1 MKKIKFM
8 LMCMLAMLTGFS
20 SCSSSDDND
29 GNKPMTNYVAI
40 SADGNTIINEDDD
53 EEVKF
58 NILIGNTLTA
68 DATINL
74 SLEENDDNVATI
86 SPSSTIA
93 LKAGA
98 KTASFTVKSNKK
110 SLLKS
115 DRVLTVKATFSD
127 ANMKT
132 DGKAA
137 TLTIKPDSDIP
148 VLTAEQQKLIEGY
161 KQNLNIDLTK
171 ILGKVKVDTK
181 VTFNDDDKIDIN
193 DNKDTRSF
201 SGVTIITLSEK
212 ATADKP
218 VLKMVSNAMGM
229 AAFNYEM
236 LRKRTVEDTEFWT
249 QMPNG
254 KAVMENINY
263 DYNKETFTMTL
274 DGIEVNPAD
283 MSLKFTGSKVTMYE
297 EKITTVPFDYT
308 FSAWD
313 RLKAKADANKSFVV
327 DDGDTKTEVSV
338 KDIIDGGGSLN
349 PYSFFDNTDIVTD
362 GENTDYTT
370 IYVAPTGKID
380 FTSGKMTFA
389 FPWYLDNTY
398 GCQRVEATYT
408 FGN

>member
-1 MKKIKFM
+1 
-8 LMCMLAMLTGFS
+8 MLALLTGFS
-20 SCSSSDDND
+20 ACSSSDND
-29 GNKPMTNYVAI
+29 GDKPMTNYVSI
-40 SADGNTIINEDDD
+40 SAEGNNIINEDDD
-53 EEVKF
+53 DEVKF

-74 SLEENDDNVATI
+74 SLEGNDDNVATL
-86 SPSSTIA
+86 SSSTIS

-132 DGKAA
+132 DGKAV

-193 DNKDTRSF
+193 NNKDTRSF

-229 AAFNYEM
+229 ATFNYEM
-236 LRKRTVEDTEFWT
+236 LRKKTVEDTEYWT
-249 QMPNG
+249 QMPYG
-254 KAVMENINY
+254 EAVMENINY

-274 DGIEVNPAD
+274 DGIEVNPD
-283 MSLKFTGSKVTMYE
+283 MSLKFTGSKVNVYDKE
-297 EKITTVPFDYT
+297 ITTVPFDYT
-308 FSAWD
+308 FSAWN
-313 RLKAKADANKSFVV
+313 RLKAMADANESFVV
-327 DDGDTKTEVSV
+327 DEGETKTKIPVQ
-338 KDIIDGGGSLN
+338 DIIDGGGSLN
-349 PYSFFDNTDIVTD
+349 PYLFFDNTDVIAD
-362 GENTDYTT
+362 GEETEYKN

-380 FTSGKMTFA
+380 FTNGKMTFA
-389 FPWYLDNTY
+389 FPWYLENTN

>member
-1 MKKIKFM
+1 MKKITFM

-20 SCSSSDDND
+20 ACSSSDND
-29 GNKPMTNYVAI
+29 GDKPMTNYVSI
-40 SADGNTIINEDDD
+40 SAKGNNIINEDDD
-53 EEVKF
+53 DEVKF

-68 DATINL
+68 DATISL
-74 SLEENDDNVATI
+74 SLEGNDDNVATLT
-86 SPSSTIA
+86 PSTIS

-127 ANMKT
+127 VNMKT
-132 DGKAA
+132 DGKAV

-229 AAFNYEM
+229 AALNYEM
-236 LRKRTVEDTEFWT
+236 LRKKTVEDTEYWT
-249 QMPNG
+249 QMPYG

-274 DGIEVNPAD
+274 DGIEVNTD
-283 MSLKFTGSKVTMYE
+283 MSLKFTGSKVNVYDE
-297 EKITTVPFDYT
+297 EITTVPFDYT
-308 FSAWD
+308 FSAWN
-313 RLKAKADANKSFVV
+313 RLKAMADANKSFVV
-327 DDGDTKTEVSV
+327 DDGDTRTEVPV
-338 KDIIDGGGSLN
+338 QDIIDGGGSLN
-349 PYSFFDNTDIVTD
+349 PYSFFDNTDVVAD
-362 GENTDYTT
+362 GEDTDYTT

-380 FTSGKMTFA
+380 FTTGKMTFA
-389 FPWYLDNTY
+389 FPWYLENTN

>member
-1 MKKIKFM
+1 MKKITFM
-8 LMCMLAMLTGFS
+8 LMCMLAMLTDFS
-20 SCSSSDDND
+20 ACSSSDND
-29 GNKPMTNYVAI
+29 GDKPMTNYVSI
-40 SADGNTIINEDDD
+40 SAEGNNIINEDDD
-53 EEVKF
+53 DEVKF

-74 SLEENDDNVATI
+74 SLEGNDDNVATL
-86 SPSSTIA
+86 SSSTIS

-132 DGKAA
+132 DGKAV

-193 DNKDTRSF
+193 NNKDTRSF

-229 AAFNYEM
+229 AVFNYEM
-236 LRKRTVEDTEFWT
+236 LRKKTVEDTEYWT
-249 QMPNG
+249 QMPYG
-254 KAVMENINY
+254 RAVMEHINY

-274 DGIEVNPAD
+274 DGIEVNPD
-283 MSLKFTGSKVTMYE
+283 MSLKFTGSKVNIYDKE
-297 EKITTVPFDYT
+297 ITTVPFDYT
-308 FSAWD
+308 FSAWN
-313 RLKAKADANKSFVV
+313 RLKAMADANESFVV
-327 DDGDTKTEVSV
+327 DEGETKTKIPVQ
-338 KDIIDGGGSLN
+338 DIIDGGGSLN
-349 PYSFFDNTDIVTD
+349 PYLFFDNTDVIAD
-362 GENTDYTT
+362 GEETEYKN

-380 FTSGKMTFA
+380 FTNGKMTFA
-389 FPWYLDNTY
+389 FPWYLENTN

>member
-1 MKKIKFM
+1 
-8 LMCMLAMLTGFS
+8 MLAILTGFS
-20 SCSSSDDND
+20 ACSSSDND
-29 GNKPMTNYVAI
+29 GDKQMTNYVSI
-40 SADGNTIINEDDD
+40 SAEGNNIINEDDD

-68 DATINL
+68 DATISL
-74 SLEENDDNVATI
+74 SLEGNDDNVATL
-86 SPSSTIA
+86 SSSTIS

-127 ANMKT
+127 SNMKT
-132 DGKAA
+132 DGKAV

-236 LRKRTVEDTEFWT
+236 LRKKTVEDTEYWT
-249 QMPNG
+249 QMPYG

-274 DGIEVNPAD
+274 DGIEVNPN
-283 MSLKFTGSKVTMYE
+283 MSLKFTGSKVNVYDE
-297 EKITTVPFDYT
+297 EITTVPFDYT
-308 FSAWD
+308 FSAWN
-313 RLKAKADANKSFVV
+313 RLKAMADANKSFVV
-327 DDGDTKTEVSV
+327 DDGDTRTEVPV
-338 KDIIDGGGSLN
+338 QDIIDGGGSLN
-349 PYSFFDNTDIVTD
+349 PYSFFDNTDVVAD
-362 GENTDYTT
+362 GEDTDYTT

-380 FTSGKMTFA
+380 FTTGKMTFA
-389 FPWYLDNTY
+389 FPWYLENTN

>member
-1 MKKIKFM
+1 
-8 LMCMLAMLTGFS
+8 MLAMLTGFS
-20 SCSSSDDND
+20 ACSSDND
-29 GNKPMTNYVAI
+29 GDKPMTNYVSI

-86 SPSSTIA
+86 SPSTIA

-132 DGKAA
+132 DGKAV

-171 ILGKVKVDTK
+171 ILGKVKVETK

-193 DNKDTRSF
+193 DNNDTRSF
-201 SGVTIITLSEK
+201 SGITIITLSEK

-236 LRKRTVEDTEFWT
+236 LRKRTVEDTENWT
-249 QMPNG
+249 QMPYGN
-254 KAVMENINY
+254 AVMENINY
-263 DYNKETFTMTL
+263 NYNKETFTMTL
-274 DGIEVNPAD
+274 DGIEVNPD

-313 RLKAKADANKSFVV
+313 RLKAMADANKSFVV
-327 DDGDTKTEVSV
+327 DEGDTKTEVSV
-338 KDIIDGGGSLN
+338 QDIIDGGGSLN

-389 FPWYLDNTY
+389 FPWYLENTY

>member
-1 MKKIKFM
+1 MKKITFM

-20 SCSSSDDND
+20 ACSSDNND
-29 GNKPMTNYVAI
+29 GDKQMTNYVSI
-40 SADGNTIINEDDD
+40 SAEGNNIINEDDD
-53 EEVKF
+53 NEVKF
-58 NILIGNTLTA
+58 NILIGNALTA

-74 SLEENDDNVATI
+74 SLEGNDDNVATLT
-86 SPSSTIA
+86 PSTIA

-127 ANMKT
+127 SNMKA
-132 DGKAA
+132 DGKAI

-171 ILGKVKVDTK
+171 ILGKVNVETL

-193 DNKDTRSF
+193 DNKETRSF

-236 LRKRTVEDTEFWT
+236 LRKKTVEDTEYYT
-249 QMPNG
+249 QTPYG
-254 KAVMENINY
+254 QAVMENIKY
-263 DYNKETFTMTL
+263 DFNKETFTMTL
-274 DGIEVNPAD
+274 DGIEVNAD
-283 MSLKFTGSKVTMYE
+283 MTLSFTGKKTTIYE
-297 EKITTVPFDYT
+297 EEITTVPFDYT
-308 FSAWD
+308 FSAWT
-313 RLKAKADANKSFVV
+313 RLKEMADAGKSFIV
-327 DDGDTKTEVSV
+327 DDGDSKTETPVQN
-338 KDIIDGGGSLN
+338 IIDGGGTLN
-349 PYSFFDNTDIVTD
+349 PYAFFDNIDV
-362 GENTDYTT
+362 
-370 IYVAPTGKID
+370 VADAEKTEYKNIFVVPTGKID
-380 FTSGKMTFA
+380 FANGKMTFA
-389 FPWYLDNTY
+389 FPWYLENAY
-398 GCQRVEATYT
+398 GCQKVEATYT

>member
-40 SADGNTIINEDDD
+40 SADGNNIINEDDD

-68 DATINL
+68 DATISL
-74 SLEENDDNVATI
+74 SLEGNDDNVATLK
-86 SPSSTIA
+86 PSTIA

-193 DNKDTRSF
+193 DNKDTRSI

-254 KAVMENINY
+254 KAVMDNINY

-313 RLKAKADANKSFVV
+313 RLKAKADANESFVV
-327 DDGDTKTEVSV
+327 DEGETKTEVSV
-338 KDIIDGGGSLN
+338 QDIIDGGGSLN
-349 PYSFFDNTDIVTD
+349 PYSFFDNTDVVAD
-362 GENTDYTT
+362 GEETDYTT

-389 FPWYLDNTY
+389 FPWYLENTY

>member
-1 MKKIKFM
+1 MKKITFM
-8 LMCMLAMLTGFS
+8 LMCILAMLTGFS
-20 SCSSSDDND
+20 ACSSSDND
-29 GNKPMTNYVAI
+29 GDKPMTNYVSI
-40 SADGNTIINEDDD
+40 SAEGNNIINEDDD
-53 EEVKF
+53 DEVKF

-74 SLEENDDNVATI
+74 SLEGNDDNVATL
-86 SPSSTIA
+86 SPSTIS

-115 DRVLTVKATFSD
+115 DRVLTIKATFSD

-132 DGKAA
+132 DGKAV

-236 LRKRTVEDTEFWT
+236 LRKRTVEDTENWT
-249 QMPNG
+249 QMPYG
-254 KAVMENINY
+254 KAVMEHINY

-274 DGIEVNPAD
+274 DGIEVTQN
-283 MSLKFTGSKVTMYE
+283 MSLKFTGSKVNVLE
-297 EKITTVPFDYT
+297 EEITTVPFDYT

-313 RLKAKADANKSFVV
+313 RLKAMADANKSFVV

-338 KDIIDGGGSLN
+338 QDIIDGGGSLN
-349 PYSFFDNTDIVTD
+349 PYSFFDNTDVVAD
-362 GENTDYTT
+362 GEETEYNT
-370 IYVAPTGKID
+370 IYIAPTGKID

-389 FPWYLDNTY
+389 FPWYLENTY

>member
-1 MKKIKFM
+1 MKKITFM

-20 SCSSSDDND
+20 ACSSSDND
-29 GNKPMTNYVAI
+29 DDKQMTNYVSI
-40 SADGNTIINEDDD
+40 SAEGNNIINEDDD
-53 EEVKF
+53 DEVKF

-68 DATINL
+68 DATISL
-74 SLEENDDNVATI
+74 SLEGNDDNVATLTPTTI
-86 SPSSTIA
+86 S

-115 DRVLTVKATFSD
+115 DRVLTIKATFSD

-193 DNKDTRSF
+193 DNKNTRSF
-201 SGVTIITLSEK
+201 SGITIITLSEK

-236 LRKRTVEDTEFWT
+236 LRKRTVEDTENWT
-249 QMPNG
+249 QTPNG

-274 DGIEVNPAD
+274 DGIEVNPD
-283 MSLKFTGSKVTMYE
+283 MSLKFTGSKVNIYDE
-297 EKITTVPFDYT
+297 EITTVPFDYT
-308 FSAWD
+308 FSAWN
-313 RLKAKADANKSFVV
+313 RLKAMADANKSFVV

-338 KDIIDGGGSLN
+338 QDIIGGGGSLN

-389 FPWYLDNTY
+389 FPWYLENTY

>member
-1 MKKIKFM
+1 
-8 LMCMLAMLTGFS
+8 MLAMLTGFS
-20 SCSSSDDND
+20 ACSSSDND
-29 GNKPMTNYVAI
+29 GDKPMTNYVSI
-40 SADGNTIINEDDD
+40 SAEGNNIINEDDD
-53 EEVKF
+53 DEVKF

-74 SLEENDDNVATI
+74 SLEGNDDNVATL
-86 SPSSTIA
+86 SSSTIS

-132 DGKAA
+132 DGKAV

-171 ILGKVKVDTK
+171 ILGKVKVVTK

-193 DNKDTRSF
+193 NNKDTRSF

-236 LRKRTVEDTEFWT
+236 LRKKTVEDTEYWT
-249 QMPNG
+249 QMPYG

-274 DGIEVNPAD
+274 DGIEVNPD
-283 MSLKFTGSKVTMYE
+283 MSLKFTGSKVNVYDKE
-297 EKITTVPFDYT
+297 ITTVPFDYT
-308 FSAWD
+308 FSAWN
-313 RLKAKADANKSFVV
+313 RLKAMADANESFVV
-327 DDGDTKTEVSV
+327 DEGETKTKIPVQ
-338 KDIIDGGGSLN
+338 DIIDGGGSLN
-349 PYSFFDNTDIVTD
+349 PYLFFDNTDVIAD
-362 GENTDYTT
+362 GEETEYKN

-380 FTSGKMTFA
+380 FTNGKMTFA
-389 FPWYLDNTY
+389 FPWYLENTN

>member
-1 MKKIKFM
+1 MKKITFM

-20 SCSSSDDND
+20 ACSSSDND
-29 GNKPMTNYVAI
+29 GDKPMTNYVSI
-40 SADGNTIINEDDD
+40 SAEGNNIINEDDD

-74 SLEENDDNVATI
+74 SLEGNDDNVATL
-86 SPSSTIA
+86 SHSTIS

-132 DGKAA
+132 DGKAV

-171 ILGKVKVDTK
+171 ILGKVKVETL

-236 LRKRTVEDTEFWT
+236 LRKRTVEDTENWT
-249 QMPNG
+249 QMPYG
-254 KAVMENINY
+254 KAVMEHINY

-274 DGIEVNPAD
+274 DGIEVNQN
-283 MSLKFTGSKVTMYE
+283 MSLKFTGSKVNVLE
-297 EKITTVPFDYT
+297 EEITTVPFDYT

-313 RLKAKADANKSFVV
+313 RLKAMADANKSFVV

-338 KDIIDGGGSLN
+338 QDIIDGGGSLN
-349 PYSFFDNTDIVTD
+349 PYSFFDNTDVVAD
-362 GENTDYTT
+362 GEETEYNT
-370 IYVAPTGKID
+370 IYIAPTGKID

-389 FPWYLDNTY
+389 FPWYLENTY

>member
-1 MKKIKFM
+1 MKKITFM

-20 SCSSSDDND
+20 ACSSSDND
-29 GNKPMTNYVAI
+29 DDKQMTNYVSI
-40 SADGNTIINEDDD
+40 SAEGNNIINEDDD
-53 EEVKF
+53 DEVKF

-68 DATINL
+68 DATISL
-74 SLEENDDNVATI
+74 SLEGNDDNVATLN
-86 SPSSTIA
+86 PSTIS

-115 DRVLTVKATFSD
+115 DRVLTIKATFSD

-236 LRKRTVEDTEFWT
+236 LRKRTVEDTENWT
-249 QMPNG
+249 QMPYS
-254 KAVMENINY
+254 KAVMEHINY
-263 DYNKETFTMTL
+263 DYKKEAFTMTL
-274 DGIEVNPAD
+274 DGIEVNAD
-283 MSLKFTGSKVTMYE
+283 MSLKFTGSKVNVLE
-297 EKITTVPFDYT
+297 EEITTVPFDYT

-313 RLKAKADANKSFVV
+313 RLKAMADANKSFVV

-338 KDIIDGGGSLN
+338 QDIIDGGGSLN

>member
-1 MKKIKFM
+1 MKKITFM

-20 SCSSSDDND
+20 ACSNDNND
-29 GNKPMTNYVAI
+29 GDKQMTNYVSI
-40 SADGNTIINEDDD
+40 SAAGNNIINEDDD

-74 SLEENDDNVATI
+74 SLEGNDDNVATLT
-86 SPSSTIA
+86 PSTIA

-115 DRVLTVKATFSD
+115 DRVLTVKAIFSD

-132 DGKAA
+132 DGKAV

-229 AAFNYEM
+229 ATFNYEM
-236 LRKRTVEDTEFWT
+236 LRKRTVEDAENWT
-249 QMPNG
+249 QMPYG

-274 DGIEVNPAD
+274 DGIEVNPD
-283 MSLKFTGSKVTMYE
+283 MSLKFTGSKVNVYDAE
-297 EKITTVPFDYT
+297 ITTVPFDYT

-313 RLKAKADANKSFVV
+313 RLKAMADANKSFVV
-327 DDGDTKTEVSV
+327 DDGETKTGVSV
-338 KDIIDGGGSLN
+338 QDIIDGGGSLN
-349 PYSFFDNTDIVTD
+349 PYFFFDNTDVVADAEET
-362 GENTDYTT
+362 EYNT

-380 FTSGKMTFA
+380 FASSKMTFA

>member
-1 MKKIKFM
+1 MKKITFM

-20 SCSSSDDND
+20 ACSSSDND
-29 GNKPMTNYVAI
+29 DDKPMTNYVSI
-40 SADGNTIINEDDD
+40 SAEGNNIINEDDD
-53 EEVKF
+53 DEVKF

-68 DATINL
+68 DATISL
-74 SLEENDDNVATI
+74 SLEGNDDNVATLTT
-86 SPSSTIA
+86 STIA

-236 LRKRTVEDTEFWT
+236 LRKRTVEDTENWT
-249 QMPNG
+249 QMPYG
-254 KAVMENINY
+254 KAVKEYINY
-263 DYNKETFTMTL
+263 DYIKETFTMTL

-313 RLKAKADANKSFVV
+313 RLKAMADANKSFVV

-338 KDIIDGGGSLN
+338 QDIIDGGGSLN

-389 FPWYLDNTY
+389 FPWYLENTY

>member
-1 MKKIKFM
+1 MKKITFM
-8 LMCMLAMLTGFS
+8 LMYMLAMLTGFS
-20 SCSSSDDND
+20 ACSSDNND
-29 GNKPMTNYVAI
+29 GDKQMTNYVSI
-40 SADGNTIINEDDD
+40 SAEGNNIINEDDD
-53 EEVKF
+53 DEVKF

-68 DATINL
+68 DATISL
-74 SLEENDDNVATI
+74 SLEGNDDNVATLT
-86 SPSSTIA
+86 PSTIS

-127 ANMKT
+127 VNMKT
-132 DGKAA
+132 DGKAV

-229 AAFNYEM
+229 ATLNYEM
-236 LRKRTVEDTEFWT
+236 LRKKTVEDTEYWT
-249 QMPNG
+249 QMPYG

-274 DGIEVNPAD
+274 DGIEVNTD
-283 MSLKFTGSKVTMYE
+283 MSLKFTGSKVNVYDE
-297 EKITTVPFDYT
+297 EITTVPFDYT
-308 FSAWD
+308 FSAWN
-313 RLKAKADANKSFVV
+313 RLKAMADANQSFVV
-327 DDGDTKTEVSV
+327 DDGDTRTEVPV
-338 KDIIDGGGSLN
+338 QDIIDGGGSLN
-349 PYSFFDNTDIVTD
+349 PYLFFDNTDVIAD
-362 GENTDYTT
+362 GEETEYKN

-380 FTSGKMTFA
+380 FTTGKMTFA
-389 FPWYLDNTY
+389 FPWYLENTT

>member
-1 MKKIKFM
+1 MKKITFM

-20 SCSSSDDND
+20 ACSSSDDND
-29 GNKPMTNYVAI
+29 GNKQMTNYVSI
-40 SADGNTIINEDDD
+40 SAAGNNIINEDDD
-53 EEVKF
+53 DEVKF

-74 SLEENDDNVATI
+74 SLEGNDDNVATLT
-86 SPSSTIA
+86 PSTIA

-98 KTASFTVKSNKK
+98 KTASFTVKSNRK

-115 DRVLTVKATFSD
+115 DRILTVKATFSD

-132 DGKAA
+132 DGKAV

-148 VLTAEQQKLIEGY
+148 VLTAEQLKLIEGY

-236 LRKRTVEDTEFWT
+236 LRKRTVEDAESWT
-249 QMPNG
+249 QMPYS

-263 DYNKETFTMTL
+263 DYNKETFNMTL
-274 DGIEVNPAD
+274 DGIEVNAED
-283 MSLKFTGSKVTMYE
+283 MSLKFTGSKETMYE
-297 EKITTVPFDYT
+297 EEITTVPFDYT

-313 RLKAKADANKSFVV
+313 RLKAMADANKSFVV

-338 KDIIDGGGSLN
+338 KDIIEGGGSLN
-349 PYSFFDNTDIVTD
+349 PSSFFDNTDVVAD
-362 GENTDYTT
+362 GEKTEYTT

-380 FTSGKMTFA
+380 FASGKMTFA

>member
-1 MKKIKFM
+1 MKKITFM

-40 SADGNTIINEDDD
+40 SADGNNIINEDDD

-58 NILIGNTLTA
+58 NILIANTLTA
-68 DATINL
+68 EATISL
-74 SLEENDDNVATI
+74 SLEGNDDNVATI
-86 SPSSTIA
+86 SPSTIA

-132 DGKAA
+132 DGKAV

-193 DNKDTRSF
+193 NNNDTRSF

-254 KAVMENINY
+254 KAVMKHINY

-274 DGIEVNPAD
+274 DGIEVNPD

-297 EKITTVPFDYT
+297 EEITTVPFDYT

-313 RLKAKADANKSFVV
+313 RLKAMADANKSFVV

-338 KDIIDGGGSLN
+338 QDIIDGGGSLN

>member
-1 MKKIKFM
+1 MKKFKFI

-20 SCSSSDDND
+20 ACSSSDDND
-29 GNKPMTNYVAI
+29 GKQMTNYVSI
-40 SADGNTIINEDDD
+40 SAAGNNIINEDDD

-74 SLEENDDNVATI
+74 SLEGNDDNVATLT
-86 SPSSTIA
+86 PSTIA

-132 DGKAA
+132 DGKTI

-171 ILGKVKVDTK
+171 ILGKVKVATK
-181 VTFNDDDKIDIN
+181 VTFNNDDKIDIN

-236 LRKRTVEDTEFWT
+236 LRKRTVEDAENWT
-249 QMPNG
+249 QTPYG

-263 DYNKETFTMTL
+263 DNKKETFTMTL
-274 DGIEVNPAD
+274 DGIEVNAD
-283 MSLKFTGSKVTMYE
+283 MSLKFTGSKVTVYDE
-297 EKITTVPFDYT
+297 EITTVPFDYT

-313 RLKAKADANKSFVV
+313 RLKAMADAKESFVV
-327 DDGDTKTEVSV
+327 DEGETKTEVPV
-338 KDIIDGGGSLN
+338 QDIIDGGGSLN
-349 PYSFFDNTDIVTD
+349 PYSFFDNTDVVAD
-362 GENTDYTT
+362 GKETEYKT

-389 FPWYLDNTY
+389 FPWYLENTY
-398 GCQRVEATYT
+398 GCQKVEATYT

>member
-1 MKKIKFM
+1 MKKITFM

-20 SCSSSDDND
+20 ACSSSDND
-29 GNKPMTNYVAI
+29 DDKQMTNYVSI
-40 SADGNTIINEDDD
+40 SAEGNNIINEDDD
-53 EEVKF
+53 DEVKF

-68 DATINL
+68 DATISL
-74 SLEENDDNVATI
+74 SLEGNDDNVATLN
-86 SPSSTIA
+86 PSTIS

-115 DRVLTVKATFSD
+115 DRVLTIKATFSD

-132 DGKAA
+132 DGKAV

-181 VTFNDDDKIDIN
+181 VTFNDDDKNDIN

-236 LRKRTVEDTEFWT
+236 LRKRTVEDTENWT
-249 QMPNG
+249 QMPYG

-274 DGIEVNPAD
+274 DGIEVNPD
-283 MSLKFTGSKVTMYE
+283 MSLKFTGSKVNVYDVE
-297 EKITTVPFDYT
+297 ITTVPFDYT

-313 RLKAKADANKSFVV
+313 RLKAMADANKSFVV

-362 GENTDYTT
+362 GEKTDYTT

-380 FTSGKMTFA
+380 FTTGKMTFA
-389 FPWYLDNTY
+389 FPWYLENTY

>member
-1 MKKIKFM
+1 MKKITFM

-20 SCSSSDDND
+20 ACSSSDND
-29 GNKPMTNYVAI
+29 GDKPMTNYVSI
-40 SADGNTIINEDDD
+40 SAEGNNIINEDDD
-53 EEVKF
+53 DEVKF

-74 SLEENDDNVATI
+74 SLEGNDDNVATL
-86 SPSSTIA
+86 SSSTIS

-132 DGKAA
+132 DGKAV

-193 DNKDTRSF
+193 NNKDTRSF

-236 LRKRTVEDTEFWT
+236 LRKRTVEDAENWT
-249 QMPNG
+249 QMPYG

-263 DYNKETFTMTL
+263 DNKKETFTMTL
-274 DGIEVNPAD
+274 DGIEVNAD
-283 MSLKFTGSKVTMYE
+283 MSLKFTGSKVNVYDKE
-297 EKITTVPFDYT
+297 ITTVPFDYT

-313 RLKAKADANKSFVV
+313 RLKAMADANKSFVV
-327 DDGDTKTEVSV
+327 DEGDTKTEVPV
-338 KDIIDGGGSLN
+338 QDIIDGGGSLN
-349 PYSFFDNTDIVTD
+349 PYSFFDNTDVVAD
-362 GENTDYTT
+362 GEKTEYKN

-380 FTSGKMTFA
+380 FTTGKMTFA
-389 FPWYLDNTY
+389 FPWYLENTY

>member
-1 MKKIKFM
+1 MKKITFM

-20 SCSSSDDND
+20 ACSSSDDND
-29 GNKPMTNYVAI
+29 GDKQMTNYVSI
-40 SADGNTIINEDDD
+40 SAEGNNIINEDDD
-53 EEVKF
+53 DEVKF

-68 DATINL
+68 DATISL
-74 SLEENDDNVATI
+74 SLEGNDDNVATLT
-86 SPSSTIA
+86 PSTIA

-132 DGKAA
+132 DGKAV

-201 SGVTIITLSEK
+201 SGITIITLSEK

-249 QMPNG
+249 QMPYG

-263 DYNKETFTMTL
+263 DNKKEAFTMTL
-274 DGIEVNPAD
+274 DGIEVNAD
-283 MSLKFTGSKVTMYE
+283 MSLKFTGSKVDLYGE
-297 EKITTVPFDYT
+297 EITTVPFDYT

-313 RLKAKADANKSFVV
+313 RLKAKADANESFVV
-327 DDGDTKTEVSV
+327 DDGETKTKVSV
-338 KDIIDGGGSLN
+338 QDIIDGGGSLN
-349 PYSFFDNTDIVTD
+349 PYSFFDNTDVVADAEET
-362 GENTDYTT
+362 GYRN
-370 IYVAPTGKID
+370 IYIAPTGQID

-389 FPWYLDNTY
+389 FPWYLENTN

>member
-1 MKKIKFM
+1 MKKFKFI

-20 SCSSSDDND
+20 ACSSSDDND
-29 GNKPMTNYVAI
+29 GKQMTNYVSI
-40 SADGNTIINEDDD
+40 SAAGNNIINEDDD

-74 SLEENDDNVATI
+74 SLEGNDDNVATLT
-86 SPSSTIA
+86 PSTIA

-98 KTASFTVKSNKK
+98 KTTSFTVKSNKK

-132 DGKAA
+132 DGKAV

-229 AAFNYEM
+229 ATFNYEM
-236 LRKRTVEDTEFWT
+236 LRKKTVEDTESWT
-249 QMPNG
+249 QMPYS

-263 DYNKETFTMTL
+263 DYNKEKFTMTL
-274 DGIEVNPAD
+274 DGIEVNAD

-297 EKITTVPFDYT
+297 EEITTVPFDYT

-313 RLKAKADANKSFVV
+313 RLKAMADANKTFEV
-327 DDGDTKTEVSV
+327 DEGDTKANVPV
-338 KDIIDGGGSLN
+338 QDIIDGGGSLN
-349 PYSFFDNTDIVTD
+349 PYSFFDNTDVVAD
-362 GENTDYTT
+362 GEETKYTN

-380 FTSGKMTFA
+380 FASGKMTFA
-389 FPWYLDNTY
+389 FPWYLENTY
-398 GCQRVEATYT
+398 GCQKVEAIYT

>member
-1 MKKIKFM
+1 MKKFKFI

-20 SCSSSDDND
+20 ACSSSDDND
-29 GNKPMTNYVAI
+29 GKQMTNYVSI
-40 SADGNTIINEDDD
+40 SAAGNNIINEDDD

-74 SLEENDDNVATI
+74 SLEGNDDNVATLT
-86 SPSSTIA
+86 PSTIA

-132 DGKAA
+132 DGKAV

-229 AAFNYEM
+229 ATFNYEM
-236 LRKRTVEDTEFWT
+236 LRKKTVEDTESWT
-249 QMPNG
+249 QMPYS

-263 DYNKETFTMTL
+263 DYNKEKFTMTL
-274 DGIEVNPAD
+274 DGIEVNAD

-297 EKITTVPFDYT
+297 EEITTVPFDYT

-313 RLKAKADANKSFVV
+313 RLKAMADANKTFEV
-327 DDGDTKTEVSV
+327 DEGDTKANVPV
-338 KDIIDGGGSLN
+338 QDIIDGGGSLN
-349 PYSFFDNTDIVTD
+349 PYSFFDNTDVVAD
-362 GENTDYTT
+362 GEETKYTN

-380 FTSGKMTFA
+380 FASGKMTFA
-389 FPWYLDNTY
+389 FPWYLENTY
-398 GCQRVEATYT
+398 GCQKVEAIYT

>member
-1 MKKIKFM
+1 MKKITFM

-20 SCSSSDDND
+20 ACSSDNND
-29 GNKPMTNYVAI
+29 GDKPMTNYVSI
-40 SADGNTIINEDDD
+40 SAEGNNIINEDDD

-74 SLEENDDNVATI
+74 SLEGNDDNVATI
-86 SPSSTIA
+86 SPSTIA

-132 DGKAA
+132 DGKAV

-171 ILGKVKVDTK
+171 ILGKVKVETL

-193 DNKDTRSF
+193 DNKETRSF

-236 LRKRTVEDTEFWT
+236 LRKKTVEDTEYYT
-249 QMPNG
+249 QTPYG
-254 KAVMENINY
+254 QAVMENIKY
-263 DYNKETFTMTL
+263 DFNKETFTMTL
-274 DGIEVNPAD
+274 DGIEVNAD
-283 MSLKFTGSKVTMYE
+283 MTLSFTGKKTTIYE
-297 EKITTVPFDYT
+297 EEITTVPFDYT
-308 FSAWD
+308 FSAWT
-313 RLKAKADANKSFVV
+313 RLKEMADAGKNFIV
-327 DDGDTKTEVSV
+327 DDGDSKTETPVQ
-338 KDIIDGGGSLN
+338 DIIDGGGTLN
-349 PYSFFDNTDIVTD
+349 PYAFFDNIDV
-362 GENTDYTT
+362 
-370 IYVAPTGKID
+370 VADAEKTEYKNIFVVPTGKID
-380 FTSGKMTFA
+380 FANGKMTFA
-389 FPWYLDNTY
+389 FPWYLENAY
-398 GCQRVEATYT
+398 GCQKVEATYT

>member
-1 MKKIKFM
+1 MKKITFM

-20 SCSSSDDND
+20 ACSSSDND
-29 GNKPMTNYVAI
+29 DDKQMTNYVSI
-40 SADGNTIINEDDD
+40 SAEGNNIINEDDD

-68 DATINL
+68 DATISL
-74 SLEENDDNVATI
+74 SLEGNDDNVATLT
-86 SPSSTIA
+86 PSTIS

-115 DRVLTVKATFSD
+115 DRVLTIKATFSD

-132 DGKAA
+132 DGKAV

-236 LRKRTVEDTEFWT
+236 LRKRTVEDTENWT
-249 QMPNG
+249 QMPYG
-254 KAVMENINY
+254 KAVMEHINY

-274 DGIEVNPAD
+274 DGIEVNQN
-283 MSLKFTGSKVTMYE
+283 MSLKFTGSKVNVLE
-297 EKITTVPFDYT
+297 EEITTVPFDYT

-313 RLKAKADANKSFVV
+313 RLKAMADANKPFVV
-327 DDGDTKTEVSV
+327 DEGDTKTEVSV
-338 KDIIDGGGSLN
+338 QDIIDGGGSLN
-349 PYSFFDNTDIVTD
+349 PYSFFDNTDVVAD
-362 GENTDYTT
+362 GEETEYNT
-370 IYVAPTGKID
+370 IYIAPTGKID

-389 FPWYLDNTY
+389 FPWYLENTY

>member
-1 MKKIKFM
+1 MKKITFM
-8 LMCMLAMLTGFS
+8 LMCILAMLTGFS
-20 SCSSSDDND
+20 ACSSSDND
-29 GNKPMTNYVAI
+29 GDKPMTNYVSI
-40 SADGNTIINEDDD
+40 SAEGNNIINEDDD

-74 SLEENDDNVATI
+74 SLEGNDDNVATL
-86 SPSSTIA
+86 SSSTIS

-132 DGKAA
+132 DGKAV

-193 DNKDTRSF
+193 NNQDTRSF

-236 LRKRTVEDTEFWT
+236 LRKKTVEDTEYWT
-249 QMPNG
+249 QMPYG

-274 DGIEVNPAD
+274 DGIEVNQN
-283 MSLKFTGSKVTMYE
+283 MSLKFTGSKVNVLE
-297 EKITTVPFDYT
+297 EEITTVPFDYT
-308 FSAWD
+308 FSAWN
-313 RLKAKADANKSFVV
+313 RLKAMADANQSFVV
-327 DDGDTKTEVSV
+327 DEGDTQAEVPV
-338 KDIIDGGGSLN
+338 QKIIDGGGSLN
-349 PYSFFDNTDIVTD
+349 PYSFFDNTDVVAD
-362 GENTDYTT
+362 GEETEYKN

-380 FTSGKMTFA
+380 FTTGKMTFA
-389 FPWYLDNTY
+389 FPWYLENTY

>member
-1 MKKIKFM
+1 MKKITFM

-20 SCSSSDDND
+20 ACSSSDND
-29 GNKPMTNYVAI
+29 GDKPMTNYVSI
-40 SADGNTIINEDDD
+40 SAEGNNIINEDDD
-53 EEVKF
+53 DEVKF

-68 DATINL
+68 DATISL
-74 SLEENDDNVATI
+74 SLEGNDDNVATLT
-86 SPSSTIA
+86 PSTIS

-127 ANMKT
+127 VNMKT
-132 DGKAA
+132 DGKAV

-236 LRKRTVEDTEFWT
+236 LRKKTVEDTEYWT
-249 QMPNG
+249 QMPYG

-274 DGIEVNPAD
+274 DGIEVNPN
-283 MSLKFTGSKVTMYE
+283 MSLKFTGSKVNVYDE
-297 EKITTVPFDYT
+297 EITTVPFDYT
-308 FSAWD
+308 FSAWN
-313 RLKAKADANKSFVV
+313 RLKAMADANKSFVV
-327 DDGDTKTEVSV
+327 DDGDTRTEVPV
-338 KDIIDGGGSLN
+338 QDIIDGGGSLN
-349 PYSFFDNTDIVTD
+349 PYSFFDNTDVVAD
-362 GENTDYTT
+362 GEDTDYTT

-380 FTSGKMTFA
+380 FTTGKMTFA
-389 FPWYLDNTY
+389 FPWYLENTN

>member
-1 MKKIKFM
+1 MKKITFM

-20 SCSSSDDND
+20 ACSSSDND
-29 GNKPMTNYVAI
+29 GDKQMTNYVSI
-40 SADGNTIINEDDD
+40 SAEGNNIINEDDD
-53 EEVKF
+53 DEVKF

-74 SLEENDDNVATI
+74 SLEGNDDNVATL
-86 SPSSTIA
+86 SSSTIS

-98 KTASFTVKSNKK
+98 KTVSFTVKSNKK

-132 DGKAA
+132 DGKAV

-171 ILGKVKVDTK
+171 ILGKVKVETK

-193 DNKDTRSF
+193 NNKDTRSF

-229 AAFNYEM
+229 AALNYEM
-236 LRKRTVEDTEFWT
+236 LRKKTVEDTEYWT
-249 QMPNG
+249 QMPYG
-254 KAVMENINY
+254 KAVMEHINY
-263 DYNKETFTMTL
+263 DYKKEAFTMTL
-274 DGIEVNPAD
+274 DGIEVNTD
-283 MSLKFTGSKVTMYE
+283 MSLKFTGSKVNVLE
-297 EKITTVPFDYT
+297 EEITTVPFDYT

-313 RLKAKADANKSFVV
+313 RLKAMADANQSFVV
-327 DDGDTKTEVSV
+327 DDGDTRTEVPV
-338 KDIIDGGGSLN
+338 QNIIDGGGSLN
-349 PYSFFDNTDIVTD
+349 PYSFFDNTDVIAD
-362 GENTDYTT
+362 GEETEYKN

-380 FTSGKMTFA
+380 FTTGKMTFA
-389 FPWYLDNTY
+389 FPWYLENTN

>member
-1 MKKIKFM
+1 MKKITFM

-20 SCSSSDDND
+20 ACSSDNND
-29 GNKPMTNYVAI
+29 GDKPMTNYVSI
-40 SADGNTIINEDDD
+40 SAEGNNIINEDDD

-74 SLEENDDNVATI
+74 SLEGNDDNVATI
-86 SPSSTIA
+86 SPSTIA

-132 DGKAA
+132 DGKAV

-171 ILGKVKVDTK
+171 ILGKVKVETL

-193 DNKDTRSF
+193 DNKETRSF

-236 LRKRTVEDTEFWT
+236 LRKKTVEDTEYYT
-249 QMPNG
+249 QTPYG
-254 KAVMENINY
+254 QAVMENIKY
-263 DYNKETFTMTL
+263 DFNKETFTMTL
-274 DGIEVNPAD
+274 DGIEVNAD
-283 MSLKFTGSKVTMYE
+283 MTLSFTGKKTTIYE
-297 EKITTVPFDYT
+297 EEITTVPFDYT
-308 FSAWD
+308 FSAWI
-313 RLKAKADANKSFVV
+313 RLKEMADAGKSFIV
-327 DDGDTKTEVSV
+327 DDGESKTETPVQ
-338 KDIIDGGGSLN
+338 DIIDGGGTLN
-349 PYSFFDNTDIVTD
+349 PYAFFDNIDV
-362 GENTDYTT
+362 
-370 IYVAPTGKID
+370 VADAGKTEYKNIFVVPTGKID
-380 FTSGKMTFA
+380 FANGKMTFA
-389 FPWYLDNTY
+389 FPWYFENAY
-398 GCQRVEATYT
+398 GCQKVEATYT

>member
-1 MKKIKFM
+1 MKKITFM

-20 SCSSSDDND
+20 ACSSDNND
-29 GNKPMTNYVAI
+29 GDKPMTNYVSI
-40 SADGNTIINEDDD
+40 SAEGNNIINEDDD

-74 SLEENDDNVATI
+74 SLEGNDDNVATI
-86 SPSSTIA
+86 SPSTIA

-132 DGKAA
+132 DGKAV

-193 DNKDTRSF
+193 NNNDTRSF

-236 LRKRTVEDTEFWT
+236 LRKKTVEDTEYYT
-249 QMPNG
+249 QTPYG
-254 KAVMENINY
+254 QAVMENIKY
-263 DYNKETFTMTL
+263 DFNKETFTMTL
-274 DGIEVNPAD
+274 DGIEVNAD
-283 MSLKFTGSKVTMYE
+283 MTLSFTGKKTNIYE
-297 EKITTVPFDYT
+297 VEITTVPFDYT
-308 FSAWD
+308 FSAWT
-313 RLKAKADANKSFVV
+313 RLKEMADAGKNFIV
-327 DDGDTKTEVSV
+327 DDGDSKTETPVQ
-338 KDIIDGGGSLN
+338 DIIDGGGSLN
-349 PYSFFDNTDIVTD
+349 PYAFFDNTDV
-362 GENTDYTT
+362 
-370 IYVAPTGKID
+370 VADAEKTEYKNIFVVPTGKID
-380 FTSGKMTFA
+380 FANGKMTFA
-389 FPWYLDNTY
+389 FPWYLENAY
-398 GCQRVEATYT
+398 GCQKVEATYT

>member
-1 MKKIKFM
+1 MKKFKFI

-20 SCSSSDDND
+20 ACSSSDDND
-29 GNKPMTNYVAI
+29 GKQMTNYVSI
-40 SADGNTIINEDDD
+40 SAAGNNIINEDDD

-68 DATINL
+68 DATISL
-74 SLEENDDNVATI
+74 SLEGNDDNVATLT
-86 SPSSTIA
+86 PSTVA

-236 LRKRTVEDTEFWT
+236 LRKRTVEDAENWT
-249 QMPNG
+249 QMPYG

-263 DYNKETFTMTL
+263 NYNKETFTMTL

-313 RLKAKADANKSFVV
+313 RLKAMADANRTFVV
-327 DDGDTKTEVSV
+327 DEGDTKTRVSV
-338 KDIIDGGGSLN
+338 QDIIDGGGSLN
-349 PYSFFDNTDIVTD
+349 PYSFFDNTDVVAD
-362 GENTDYTT
+362 GEETDYTT

>member
-1 MKKIKFM
+1 MKKITFM

-20 SCSSSDDND
+20 ACSNDNND
-29 GNKPMTNYVAI
+29 GDKQMTNYVSI
-40 SADGNTIINEDDD
+40 SAAGNNIINEDDD

-74 SLEENDDNVATI
+74 SLEGNDDNVATI
-86 SPSSTIA
+86 SPSTIA

-132 DGKAA
+132 DGKAV

-161 KQNLNIDLTK
+161 KQNFNIDLTK

-193 DNKDTRSF
+193 NNNDTRSF

-249 QMPNG
+249 QMPYS

-274 DGIEVNPAD
+274 DGIEVNPSD
-283 MSLKFTGSKVTMYE
+283 MTLKFTGSKVNVYDVE
-297 EKITTVPFDYT
+297 ITTVPFDYT

-313 RLKAKADANKSFVV
+313 RLKARADANQSFVV
-327 DDGDTKTEVSV
+327 DDGETKTEVSV
-338 KDIIDGGGSLN
+338 QDIIDGGGSLN
-349 PYSFFDNTDIVTD
+349 PYSFFDNTDVVTD
-362 GENTDYTT
+362 AEKTEYKN

-380 FTSGKMTFA
+380 FASGKMTFA
-389 FPWYLDNTY
+389 FPWYLENTS
-398 GCQRVEATYT
+398 GCQRVEAKYT

>member
-1 MKKIKFM
+1 MKKITFM

-20 SCSSSDDND
+20 ACSSSDND
-29 GNKPMTNYVAI
+29 GDKQMTNYVSI
-40 SADGNTIINEDDD
+40 SVDGNNIINEDDD

-68 DATINL
+68 DATISL
-74 SLEENDDNVATI
+74 SLEGNDDNVATL
-86 SPSSTIA
+86 SSSTIA

-132 DGKAA
+132 DGKAV

-181 VTFNDDDKIDIN
+181 VTFNDDDKNDIN

-236 LRKRTVEDTEFWT
+236 LRKKTVEDTEFWT
-249 QMPNG
+249 QMPFG
-254 KAVMENINY
+254 RAVMENINY

-274 DGIEVNPAD
+274 DGIEVNTD
-283 MSLKFTGSKVTMYE
+283 MSLKFTGSKVNVYDE
-297 EKITTVPFDYT
+297 EITTVPFDYT
-308 FSAWD
+308 FSAWN
-313 RLKAKADANKSFVV
+313 RLKAMADANKSFVV
-327 DDGDTKTEVSV
+327 DDGDTRTEVPV
-338 KDIIDGGGSLN
+338 QDIIDGGGSLN
-349 PYSFFDNTDIVTD
+349 PYSFFDNTDVVAD
-362 GENTDYTT
+362 GEDTDYTT

-380 FTSGKMTFA
+380 FTTGKMTFA
-389 FPWYLDNTY
+389 FPWYLENTN

-408 FGN
+408 FGY

>member
-1 MKKIKFM
+1 MKKITFM
-8 LMCMLAMLTGFS
+8 LMCMLAILTGFS
-20 SCSSSDDND
+20 ACSSDNND
-29 GNKPMTNYVAI
+29 GDKQMTNYVSI
-40 SADGNTIINEDDD
+40 SAAGNTIINEDDD

-74 SLEENDDNVATI
+74 SLEGNDDNVATLT
-86 SPSSTIA
+86 PSTIA

-132 DGKAA
+132 DGKAV

-171 ILGKVKVDTK
+171 ILGKVKVETL

-193 DNKDTRSF
+193 DNKETRSF

-236 LRKRTVEDTEFWT
+236 LRKKTVEDTEYYT
-249 QMPNG
+249 QTPYG
-254 KAVMENINY
+254 QAVMENIKY
-263 DYNKETFTMTL
+263 DFNKETFTMTL
-274 DGIEVNPAD
+274 DGIEVNAD
-283 MSLKFTGSKVTMYE
+283 MTLSFTGKKTTIYE
-297 EKITTVPFDYT
+297 EEITTVPFDYT
-308 FSAWD
+308 FSAWT
-313 RLKAKADANKSFVV
+313 RLKEMADAGKNFIV
-327 DDGDTKTEVSV
+327 DDGDSKTETPVQ
-338 KDIIDGGGSLN
+338 DIIDGGGTLN
-349 PYSFFDNTDIVTD
+349 PYAFFDNIDV
-362 GENTDYTT
+362 
-370 IYVAPTGKID
+370 VADAEKTEYKNIFVVPTGKID
-380 FTSGKMTFA
+380 FANGKMTFA
-389 FPWYLDNTY
+389 FPWYLENAY
-398 GCQRVEATYT
+398 GCQKVEATYT

>member
-1 MKKIKFM
+1 MKKFKFI

-20 SCSSSDDND
+20 ACSSSDDND
-29 GNKPMTNYVAI
+29 GKQMTNYVSI
-40 SADGNTIINEDDD
+40 SAAGNNIINEDDD

-74 SLEENDDNVATI
+74 SLEGNDDNVATLT
-86 SPSSTIA
+86 PSTIA
-93 LKAGA
+93 LKAGG

-132 DGKAA
+132 DGKAV

-193 DNKDTRSF
+193 DNNDTRSF

-236 LRKRTVEDTEFWT
+236 LRKRTVEDAENWT
-249 QMPNG
+249 QMPYG
-254 KAVMENINY
+254 MAVMENINY

-274 DGIEVNPAD
+274 DGIEVNPD
-283 MSLKFTGSKVTMYE
+283 MSLKFTGSKVNVYDVE
-297 EKITTVPFDYT
+297 ITTVPFDYT

-313 RLKAKADANKSFVV
+313 RLKAMADANKSFVV
-327 DDGDTKTEVSV
+327 DDGDTRTEVFV

-349 PYSFFDNTDIVTD
+349 PYSFFDNTDVVAD
-362 GENTDYTT
+362 GEETEYNT

-380 FTSGKMTFA
+380 FTTGKMTFA
-389 FPWYLDNTY
+389 FPWYLENTY

>member
-1 MKKIKFM
+1 MKKFKFI

-20 SCSSSDDND
+20 ACSSSDDND
-29 GNKPMTNYVAI
+29 GKQMTNYVSI
-40 SADGNTIINEDDD
+40 SAAGNNIINEDDD

-68 DATINL
+68 DATISL
-74 SLEENDDNVATI
+74 SLEGNDDNVATLT
-86 SPSSTIA
+86 PSTVA

-236 LRKRTVEDTEFWT
+236 LRKRTVEDAENWT
-249 QMPNG
+249 QMPYG

-263 DYNKETFTMTL
+263 NYNKETFTMTL

-313 RLKAKADANKSFVV
+313 RLKAKADANESFVV
-327 DDGDTKTEVSV
+327 DEGETKTKVSV
-338 KDIIDGGGSLN
+338 QDIIDGGGSLN
-349 PYSFFDNTDIVTD
+349 PYSFFDNTDVVAD
-362 GENTDYTT
+362 GEETDYTT

>member
-1 MKKIKFM
+1 MKKITFM

-20 SCSSSDDND
+20 ACSSSDND
-29 GNKPMTNYVAI
+29 GDKQMTNYVSI
-40 SADGNTIINEDDD
+40 SVDGNNIINEDDD

-68 DATINL
+68 DATISL
-74 SLEENDDNVATI
+74 SLEGNDDNVATLT
-86 SPSSTIA
+86 PSTIS

-127 ANMKT
+127 VNMKT
-132 DGKAA
+132 DGKAV

-181 VTFNDDDKIDIN
+181 VTFNDDDKNDIN

-236 LRKRTVEDTEFWT
+236 LRKKTVEDTEFWT
-249 QMPNG
+249 QMPFG
-254 KAVMENINY
+254 RAVMENINY

-274 DGIEVNPAD
+274 DGIEVNTD
-283 MSLKFTGSKVTMYE
+283 MSLKFTGSKVNVYDE
-297 EKITTVPFDYT
+297 EITTVPFDYT
-308 FSAWD
+308 FSAWN
-313 RLKAKADANKSFVV
+313 RLKAMADANKSFVV
-327 DDGDTKTEVSV
+327 DDGDTRTEVPV
-338 KDIIDGGGSLN
+338 QDIIDGGGSLN
-349 PYSFFDNTDIVTD
+349 PYSFFDNTDVVAD
-362 GENTDYTT
+362 GEDTDYTT

-380 FTSGKMTFA
+380 FTTGKMTFA
-389 FPWYLDNTY
+389 FPWYLENTN

-408 FGN
+408 FGY

>member
-1 MKKIKFM
+1 MKKITFM

-20 SCSSSDDND
+20 ACSSDNND
-29 GNKPMTNYVAI
+29 GDKQMTNYVSI
-40 SADGNTIINEDDD
+40 SAEGNNIINEDDD
-53 EEVKF
+53 NEVKF

-74 SLEENDDNVATI
+74 SLEGNDDNVATLT
-86 SPSSTIA
+86 PSTIA

-127 ANMKT
+127 SNMKA
-132 DGKAA
+132 DGKAI

-171 ILGKVKVDTK
+171 ILGKVNVETL

-193 DNKDTRSF
+193 DNKETRSF

-236 LRKRTVEDTEFWT
+236 LRKKTVEDTEYYT
-249 QMPNG
+249 QTPYG
-254 KAVMENINY
+254 QAVMENIKY
-263 DYNKETFTMTL
+263 DFNKETFTMTL
-274 DGIEVNPAD
+274 DGIEVNAD
-283 MSLKFTGSKVTMYE
+283 MTLSFTGKKTTIYE
-297 EKITTVPFDYT
+297 EEITTVPFDYT
-308 FSAWD
+308 FSAWT
-313 RLKAKADANKSFVV
+313 RLKEMADAGKSFIV
-327 DDGDTKTEVSV
+327 DDGDSKTETPVQN
-338 KDIIDGGGSLN
+338 IIDGGGTLN
-349 PYSFFDNTDIVTD
+349 PYAFFDNIDV
-362 GENTDYTT
+362 
-370 IYVAPTGKID
+370 VADAEKTEYKNIFVVPTGKID
-380 FTSGKMTFA
+380 FANGKMTFA
-389 FPWYLDNTY
+389 FPWYLENAY
-398 GCQRVEATYT
+398 GCQKVEATYT

>member
-1 MKKIKFM
+1 
-8 LMCMLAMLTGFS
+8 MLAMLTGFS
-20 SCSSSDDND
+20 ACSSDND
-29 GNKPMTNYVAI
+29 GDKPMTNYVSI

-86 SPSSTIA
+86 SPSTIA

-132 DGKAA
+132 DGKAV

-148 VLTAEQQKLIEGY
+148 ILTAEQQKLIEGY

-171 ILGKVKVDTK
+171 ILGKVKVETK

-193 DNKDTRSF
+193 DNNDTRSF
-201 SGVTIITLSEK
+201 SGITIITLSEK

-236 LRKRTVEDTEFWT
+236 LRKRTVEDTENWT
-249 QMPNG
+249 QMPYGN
-254 KAVMENINY
+254 AVKENINY
-263 DYNKETFTMTL
+263 NYNKETFTMTL
-274 DGIEVNPAD
+274 DGIEVNPD

-313 RLKAKADANKSFVV
+313 RLKAMADANKSFVV
-327 DDGDTKTEVSV
+327 DEGDTKTEVSV
-338 KDIIDGGGSLN
+338 QDIIDGGGSLN

-389 FPWYLDNTY
+389 FPWYLENTY